1 MWILWIDRGI
11 DGDMENISSLQET
24 EFSGSCDENYLEIRL
39 GTEEGRRIKK
49 FCSGSQ
55 PTGHVHTNS
64 GGVYVKWV
72 KPQGDT
78 AASFSGKWTTT
89 AVSCCTS
96 ISLESPFNFNN
107 ANGVYNFDAASGH
120 YKHESENII
129 LYSHPNRLGHTGWFF
144 AHHDMN
150 HIEILNPV
158 CTSVKIFNAYL

>member
-1 MWILWIDRGI
+1 
-11 DGDMENISSLQET
+11 MENISSLQET

-78 AASFSGKWTTT
+78 AASFSGKWRTA
-89 AVSCCTS
+89 AVSCCDKILLDSYFTS
-96 ISLESPFNFNN
+96 YSGFYSL
-107 ANGVYNFDAASGH
+107 DAATGH
-120 YKHESENII
+120 YKQEGGENI
-129 LYSHPNRLGHTGWFF
+129 LFSSEMKFGYAGWFVGTDTST
-144 AHHDMN
+144 AGV
-150 HIEILNPV
+150 LNPV
-158 CTSVKIFNAYL
+158 CFHYLHIDIYLNIYL